1 MTWESDVLKQLTH
14 NKGGGALGGFDKHG
28 TVNSSLEDDYS
39 YLGMISEVGNAVGK
53 NLNGGDPFA
62 EPSSIWTPPPGHP
75 AATTTLP
82 QQLRDERLP
91 IGQRSVL
98 AGGGAGAGGRR
109 MERDIDL
116 NSVLADR
123 SLVES
128 LAPTID
134 TVNLEHIAEQLLSSD
149 EVMRILAKRLGLPE
163 DQIVPADELSSVFS
177 MESNHYDKDDEF
189 QLQNNQRG
197 GGGGRGN
204 PLNAP
209 RDNEIDII
217 DEQEYHS
224 DDDIW
229 SINNDDEVGDYD
241 YEKYLNDDQL
251 PQNQMESAALK
262 RQEMKERFHFG
273 ESDNHSVPSN
283 VPYLNLDPITGTSN
297 IEIEHNQ
304 ERYGWRRLPR
314 PQLTTAFLTNALK
327 THVRGPDPTSCNTTN
342 APVFLSPISPVDA
355 IQYVPE
361 RHTTSIES
369 LFIQDAK
376 KDMERSIAVLKRNI
390 AREEELSRNLPTD
403 DLLLFGEA
411 KEFTSADQLIAKQ
424 YNQDKAAIT
433 DPKEMA
439 KDQAIL
445 AAKATNIAQM
455 EDALAED
462 IPINTADDFG
472 NTLLILSA
480 QQGSKR
486 MCKFLLRRGANINIQ
501 NLSGNT
507 ALHYCY
513 AYTNLE
519 LADYLKTKVR
529 EFKFLICW
537 LFLLSFTFFFVFFAY
552 FLSLFVC

>member
-1 MTWESDVLKQLTH
+1 MTWESDVLKQLI
-14 NKGGGALGGFDKHG
+14 KGGGGGGALGGYDKHG
-28 TVNSSLEDDYS
+28 TVNSSLEDDHS
-39 YLGMISEVGNAVGK
+39 YLGMISEVGNPVGK
-53 NLNGGDPFA
+53 NLNSDPFA
-62 EPSSIWTPPPGHP
+62 EPSSIWTPPPGQP
-75 AATTTLP
+75 VTTLP
-82 QQLRDERLP
+82 QQLQGYGDGRLP
-91 IGQRSVL
+91 LGQRSVL
-98 AGGGAGAGGRR
+98 AGGGGGGGVGRII
-109 MERDIDL
+109 EGDIDL

-123 SLVES
+123 SLLES

-177 MESNHYDKDDEF
+177 MESNHFDKEEEN
-189 QLQNNQRG
+189 QLQQHQR

-241 YEKYLNDDQL
+241 YEKYLNDDKL

-262 RQEMKERFHFG
+262 RLEMKERFHFG
-273 ESDNHSVPSN
+273 EGDNHSIPSN

-314 PQLTTAFLTNALK
+314 PQLTTSFLTNALK

-361 RHTTSIES
+361 RHVTSIES

-439 KDQAIL
+439 KDQAVL

-513 AYTNLE
+513 AYSNLE
-519 LADYLKTKVR
+519 LADYLKSKVTG
-529 EFKFLICW
+529 FFS
-537 LFLLSFTFFFVFFAY
+537 LFLNVSYSFSTFYCCYYVSGFC
-552 FLSLFVC
+552 L